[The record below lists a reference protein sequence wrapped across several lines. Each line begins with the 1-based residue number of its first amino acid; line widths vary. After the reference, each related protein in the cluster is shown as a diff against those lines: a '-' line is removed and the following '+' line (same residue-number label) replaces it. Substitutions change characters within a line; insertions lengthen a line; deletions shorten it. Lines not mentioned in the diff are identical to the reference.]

1 MGIKQT
7 SEMLTRWGRAI
18 RGENTGEAKR
28 DTGFVKSI
36 FGSFGYSA
44 PAVDDVDAS
53 RERADTMIFHMDVD
67 KITKIIDDL
76 DGDTKR
82 ILYIRFVNSNNR
94 EDGLRLYRQ
103 HTSPR
108 FTMGD
113 YWRAG
118 KQSIAIFQSVYP
130 TTIQR
135 KPSLLKHALAYTTQ

>member
-82 ILYIRFVNSNNR
+82 ILYIRFVNSNNKD
-94 EDGLRLYRQ
+94 DGLRWVTIGGRGSNPLLYSNPYTLQ
-103 HTSPR
+103 R
-108 FTMGD
+108 F
-113 YWRAG
+113 
-118 KQSIAIFQSVYP
+118 SE
-130 TTIQR
+130 
-135 KPSLLKHALAYTTQ
+135 SLHF